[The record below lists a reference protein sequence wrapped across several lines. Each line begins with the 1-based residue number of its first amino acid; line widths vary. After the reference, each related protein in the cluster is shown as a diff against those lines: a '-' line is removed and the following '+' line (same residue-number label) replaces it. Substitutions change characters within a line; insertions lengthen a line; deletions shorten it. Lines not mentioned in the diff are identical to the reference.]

1 MDDMKNE
8 IEVMVK
14 KDVANALEK
23 LNKKFL
29 NRGDS
34 SAYWEA
40 ALLDYYYEY
49 QPLAYHRQYQLEN
62 ALVNNIASYESGRLG
77 YESVP
82 SNMHHAINR
91 YGETESSIFYGT
103 AFGGLH
109 GVSKVM
115 KVGTPYGAVWQEAW
129 DSEAV
134 PLLIE
139 YLNENSNGI
148 EYS

>member
-1 MDDMKNE
+1 MDDMKSE
-8 IEVMVK
+8 IEAMVK

-29 NRGDS
+29 NHKDA
-34 SAYWEA
+34 SAYWEM
-40 ALLDYYYEY
+40 ALLDFYDDYKPAWYN
-49 QPLAYHRQYQLEN
+49 RQYQLEN
-62 ALVNNIASYESGRLG
+62 ALVNNIASYDSGRLG
-77 YESVP
+77 YISRP
-82 SNMHHAINR
+82 SYMHHKKDK
-91 YGETESSIFYGT
+91 GETESSIFRGT
-103 AFGGLH
+103 AFEGLH
-109 GVSKVM
+109 GVSRTVKR
-115 KVGTPYGAVWQEAW
+115 GTPYGTLWQEAW

>member
-1 MDDMKNE
+1 MDDMKSE
-8 IEVMVK
+8 IEAIVK

-29 NRGDS
+29 NKDDA
-34 SAYWEA
+34 SAYWEM
-40 ALLDYYYEY
+40 ALLDFYDDYEPAWY
-49 QPLAYHRQYQLEN
+49 NRQYQLEN
-62 ALVNNIASYESGRLG
+62 ALVNNIASYDSGRIG
-77 YESVP
+77 YISRP
-82 SNMHHAINR
+82 SYMHHDKKR
-91 YGETESSIFYGT
+91 KGETESSIFRGT
-103 AFGGLH
+103 AFGGQH
-109 GVSKVM
+109 GVSRVM
-115 KVGTPYGAVWQEAW
+115 KVGTPYGSVWQEEW

>member
-1 MDDMKNE
+1 MDDMKSE
-8 IEVMVK
+8 IEAMVK
-14 KDVANALEK
+14 KDIANALEK

-34 SAYWEA
+34 SAYWEM
-40 ALLDYYYEY
+40 ALLDYYSEY
-49 QPLAYHRQYQLEN
+49 HPFAYQRQYQLEN

-77 YESVP
+77 YISRP
-82 SNMHHAINR
+82 SYMHHDKKRN
-91 YGETESSIFYGT
+91 GETESSIFRGT
-103 AFGGLH
+103 AFGGQH

-115 KVGTPYGAVWQEAW
+115 KVGTPYGAVWQEEW